1 MKKTLK
7 AEDSKLTLIIPESE
21 KLVSDSEIVKSPITS
36 PRVTR
41 QTLTNLTMAEISLN
55 ILFKF
60 VKSYDGKRETLN
72 SFLVNCDNAYN
83 LASEAQ
89 KPILFKFILSQLDGK
104 AETACSIKDF
114 TTWELLKDFLKTQFS
129 ERKHYSHLLTDLQE
143 SKQEQSE
150 NVSQYA
156 LRVET
161 YLSQLLTEIS
171 LSTTKS
177 KELPGRTAAM
187 EDLALHHFLMG
198 LHPRVSNI
206 VRCRSP
212 KNLNEA
218 INLAVSEE
226 RIQQTLY
233 KRPQPE
239 HKTNKQTNVKPNPNT
254 FQKPQSVPQTS
265 SNVVCRYCKNPGHDI
280 STCKKREFNNR
291 KNLNPQQAS
300 TSHNANKPSAQVNL
314 VEQPDE
320 PVLVEDVDSN
330 SLNE

>member
-1 MKKTLK
+1 M
-7 AEDSKLTLIIPESE
+7 
-21 KLVSDSEIVKSPITS
+21 
-36 PRVTR
+36 
-41 QTLTNLTMAEISLN
+41 
-55 ILFKF
+55 
-60 VKSYDGKRETLN
+60 
-72 SFLVNCDNAYN
+72 
-83 LASEAQ
+83 
-89 KPILFKFILSQLDGK
+89 
-104 AETACSIKDF
+104 
-114 TTWELLKDFLKTQFS
+114 
-129 ERKHYSHLLTDLQE
+129 QE
-143 SKQEQSE
+143 SKQDQSE

-171 LSTTKS
+171 LNNTKV

-212 KNLNEA
+212 RNLNEA

-233 KRPQPE
+233 KRPQSE
-239 HKTNKQTNVKPNPNT
+239 NKSHKSTNAKPNT
-254 FQKPQSVPQTS
+254 YQKSQSVPQSS
-265 SNVVCRYCKNPGHDI
+265 SNAVCRYCKNPGHDI

-291 KNLNPQQAS
+291 KTQNPQQAS
-300 TSHNANKPSAQVNL
+300 TSLNVNKPSTQVNL
-314 VEQPDE
+314 VEQPDD
-320 PVLVEDVDSN
+320 PTLVEDEDLD